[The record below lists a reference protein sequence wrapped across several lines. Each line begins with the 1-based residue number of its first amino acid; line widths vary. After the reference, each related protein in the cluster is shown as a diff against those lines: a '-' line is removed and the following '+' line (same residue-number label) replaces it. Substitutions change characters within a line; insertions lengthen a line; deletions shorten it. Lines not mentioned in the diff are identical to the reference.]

1 MEEHMEGIFDIKDF
15 IIRILK
21 KWRSIFVLAV
31 LFGVLLGSGKY
42 VQTIHSIKENV
53 SNPDKELQQWK
64 EDIKDIENSIEI
76 LQDGIYNWDEYYSNS
91 KLMKIDSYH
100 AERYSIIFLIKNNS
114 QVSDVDEASSIALAY
129 KKMVDNGMFLEE
141 VAQKSGLDEATVKEL
156 IRVSAESGTVVIKG
170 YTSEEIKTD
179 AAAEVLFETIKS
191 DFQRNYEDE
200 YTLQELSSG
209 FYTGKDEELI
219 SLQDLYIANGERFI
233 SEKSSRQRVLDSMET
248 ERPVE
253 EVTYNS
259 ARNDAFQ
266 FGIIGCV
273 FGVILAV
280 IFGLL
285 KDFMSK
291 KLYHEKEIQKEW
303 NLKCFAGERLLNDRK
318 KNLID
323 KKIEA
328 LYTGEQLQL
337 SESEW
342 VEYVAARI
350 LQTPDITEN
359 VYFTGSIIR
368 DEENGRISRLV
379 EKLKDNGIMADSGK
393 NVVNS
398 TDTVD
403 ELKKYSNVVLVERAG
418 ESDWVLIEEEIEV
431 LNNMNKNIAG
441 FIMI

>member
-1 MEEHMEGIFDIKDF
+1 MEGIFDIKDF

-114 QVSDVDEASSIALAY
+114 QVSDVDDASSIALAY

>member
-1 MEEHMEGIFDIKDF
+1 MEGIFDIKDF

-21 KWRSIFVLAV
+21 KWRSIFVFAV

-76 LQDGIYNWDEYYSNS
+76 LQDGIYNWDDYYSNS
-91 KLMKIDSYH
+91 RLMKIDSYR
-100 AERYSIIFLIKNNS
+100 AERYSIVFLIKSNS
-114 QVSDVDEASSIALAY
+114 QVSTVNDSSSIALAY
-129 KKMVDNGMFLEE
+129 KKMADNGMFLEK
-141 VAQKSGLDEATVKEL
+141 VVQKSGLDEATVKEL
-156 IRVSAESGTVVIKG
+156 VRVSADGGTVVIKG

-191 DFQRNYEDE
+191 DFQSNYGGE
-200 YTLQELSSG
+200 YTLKKLSSG

-219 SLQDLYIANGERFI
+219 ALQDLYIANGERYI

-248 ERPVE
+248 ESPVE
-253 EVTYNS
+253 EATYES
-259 ARNDAFQ
+259 ARNGALQ

-303 NLKCFAGERLLNDRK
+303 NLKCFASERLLNDRK

-350 LQTPDITEN
+350 LQAPDITEN
-359 VYFTGSIIR
+359 VYFTGSIIS
-368 DEENGRISRLV
+368 DEQNGRISRLV
-379 EKLKDNGIMADSGK
+379 EKLKDKGIMADAGK

-418 ESDWVLIEEEIEV
+418 ESDWVLIEEEIET

>member
-1 MEEHMEGIFDIKDF
+1 MEGIFDIKDF

-21 KWRSIFVLAV
+21 KWRSIFVFAV

-76 LQDGIYNWDEYYSNS
+76 LQDGIYNWDDYYSNS
-91 KLMKIDSYH
+91 RLMKIDSYR
-100 AERYSIIFLIKNNS
+100 AERYSIVFLIKSNS
-114 QVSDVDEASSIALAY
+114 QVSTVNDSSSIALAY
-129 KKMVDNGMFLEE
+129 KKMADNGMFLEK
-141 VAQKSGLDEATVKEL
+141 VVQKSGLDEATVKEL
-156 IRVSAESGTVVIKG
+156 VRVSTDGGTVVIKG

-191 DFQRNYEDE
+191 DFQSNYGGE
-200 YTLQELSSG
+200 YTLKKLSSG

-219 SLQDLYIANGERFI
+219 ALQDLYIANGERYI

-248 ERPVE
+248 ESPVE
-253 EVTYNS
+253 EATYES
-259 ARNDAFQ
+259 ARNGALQ

-303 NLKCFAGERLLNDRK
+303 NLKCFASERLLNDRK

-350 LQTPDITEN
+350 LQAPDITEN
-359 VYFTGSIIR
+359 VYFTGSIIS
-368 DEENGRISRLV
+368 DEQNGRISRLV
-379 EKLKDNGIMADSGK
+379 EKLKDKGIMADAGK

-418 ESDWVLIEEEIEV
+418 ESDWVLIEEEIET

>member
-1 MEEHMEGIFDIKDF
+1 MEGIFDIKDF

>member
-1 MEEHMEGIFDIKDF
+1 MDGIFDIKDF

-21 KWRSIFVLAV
+21 KWRSILILAV
-31 LFGVLLGSGKY
+31 LFGVLIGSGKY
-42 VQTIHSIKENV
+42 VQTIYSIKENV

-64 EDIKDIENSIEI
+64 EDIKDIENSIDI

-114 QVSDVDEASSIALAY
+114 QVSDVDDASSIALAY

-156 IRVSAESGTVVIKG
+156 ICVSAESGTFVIKG

-191 DFQRNYEDE
+191 DFQSNYGDE
-200 YTLQELSSG
+200 YTLKKLSSG

-219 SLQDLYIANGERFI
+219 ALQDLYIANGERYI

-248 ERPVE
+248 ESPVE
-253 EVTYNS
+253 EATYES
-259 ARNDAFQ
+259 ARNGALQ

-350 LQTPDITEN
+350 LQAPDITEN
-359 VYFTGSIIR
+359 VYFTGSIIS
-368 DEENGRISRLV
+368 DEQNGRISRLV
-379 EKLKDNGIMADSGK
+379 EKLKDKGIMADAGK

-418 ESDWVLIEEEIEV
+418 ESDWVLIEEEIEA

>member
-1 MEEHMEGIFDIKDF
+1 MEGIFDIKDF

-21 KWRSIFVLAV
+21 KWRSIFVFAV

-53 SNPDKELQQWK
+53 SNSDKELQQWK

-76 LQDGIYNWDEYYSNS
+76 LQDGIYNWDDYYSNS
-91 KLMKIDSYH
+91 RLMKIDSYR
-100 AERYSIIFLIKNNS
+100 AERYSIVFLIKSNS
-114 QVSDVDEASSIALAY
+114 QVSTVNDSSSIALAY
-129 KKMVDNGMFLEE
+129 KKMADNGMFLEK
-141 VAQKSGLDEATVKEL
+141 VVQKSGLDEATVKEL
-156 IRVSAESGTVVIKG
+156 VRVSTDGGTVVIKG

-191 DFQRNYEDE
+191 DFQSNYGGE
-200 YTLQELSSG
+200 YTLKKLSSG

-219 SLQDLYIANGERFI
+219 ALQDLYIANGERYI

-248 ERPVE
+248 ESPVE
-253 EVTYNS
+253 EATYES
-259 ARNDAFQ
+259 ARNGALQ

-303 NLKCFAGERLLNDRK
+303 NLKCFASERLLNDRK

-350 LQTPDITEN
+350 LQAPDITEN
-359 VYFTGSIIR
+359 VYFTGSIIS
-368 DEENGRISRLV
+368 DEQNGRISRLV
-379 EKLKDNGIMADSGK
+379 EKLKDKGIMADAGK

-418 ESDWVLIEEEIEV
+418 ESDWVLIEEEIET

>member
-1 MEEHMEGIFDIKDF
+1 MEGIFDIKDF

-21 KWRSIFVLAV
+21 KWRSIFVFAV

-76 LQDGIYNWDEYYSNS
+76 LQDGIYNWDDYYSNS
-91 KLMKIDSYH
+91 RLMKIDSYR
-100 AERYSIIFLIKNNS
+100 AERYSIVFLIKSNS
-114 QVSDVDEASSIALAY
+114 QVSTVNDSSSIALAY
-129 KKMVDNGMFLEE
+129 KKMADNGMFLEK
-141 VAQKSGLDEATVKEL
+141 VVQKSGLDEATVKEL
-156 IRVSAESGTVVIKG
+156 VRVSTDGGTVVIKG

-191 DFQRNYEDE
+191 DFQSNYGGE
-200 YTLQELSSG
+200 YTLKKLSSG

-219 SLQDLYIANGERFI
+219 ALQDLYIANGERYI

-248 ERPVE
+248 ESPVE
-253 EVTYNS
+253 EATYES
-259 ARNDAFQ
+259 ARNGALQ

-303 NLKCFAGERLLNDRK
+303 NLKCFASERLLNDRK

-350 LQTPDITEN
+350 LQAPDITEN
-359 VYFTGSIIR
+359 VYFTGSIIS
-368 DEENGRISRLV
+368 DEQNGRISRLV
-379 EKLKDNGIMADSGK
+379 EKLKDKGIMADAGK

-418 ESDWVLIEEEIEV
+418 ESDWVLIEEEIEA
-431 LNNMNKNIAG
+431 LNNMNINIAG

>member
-1 MEEHMEGIFDIKDF
+1 MEGIFDIKDF

-21 KWRSIFVLAV
+21 KWRSIFVFAV

-76 LQDGIYNWDEYYSNS
+76 LQDGIYNWDDYYSNS
-91 KLMKIDSYH
+91 RLMKIDSYR
-100 AERYSIIFLIKNNS
+100 AERYSIVFLIKSNS
-114 QVSDVDEASSIALAY
+114 QVSTVNDSSSIALAY
-129 KKMVDNGMFLEE
+129 KKMADNGMFLEK
-141 VAQKSGLDEATVKEL
+141 VVQKSGLDESTVKEL
-156 IRVSAESGTVVIKG
+156 VRVSTDGGTVVIKG

-191 DFQRNYEDE
+191 DFQSNYGGE
-200 YTLQELSSG
+200 YTLKKLSSG

-219 SLQDLYIANGERFI
+219 ALQDLYIANGERYI

-248 ERPVE
+248 ESPVE
-253 EVTYNS
+253 EATYES
-259 ARNDAFQ
+259 ARNGALQ

-303 NLKCFAGERLLNDRK
+303 NLKCFASERLLNDRK

-350 LQTPDITEN
+350 LQAPDITEN
-359 VYFTGSIIR
+359 VYFTGSIIS
-368 DEENGRISRLV
+368 DEQNGRISRLV
-379 EKLKDNGIMADSGK
+379 EKLKDKGIMADAGK

-418 ESDWVLIEEEIEV
+418 ESDWVLIEEEIET

>member
-1 MEEHMEGIFDIKDF
+1 MEGIFDIKDF

-21 KWRSIFVLAV
+21 KWRSIFVFAV

-76 LQDGIYNWDEYYSNS
+76 LQDGIYNWDDYYSNS
-91 KLMKIDSYH
+91 RLMKIDSYR
-100 AERYSIIFLIKNNS
+100 AERYSIVFLIKSNS
-114 QVSDVDEASSIALAY
+114 QVSTVNDSSSIALAY
-129 KKMVDNGMFLEE
+129 KKMADNGMFLEK
-141 VAQKSGLDEATVKEL
+141 VVQKSGLDEATVKEL
-156 IRVSAESGTVVIKG
+156 VRVSTDGGTVVIKG

-179 AAAEVLFETIKS
+179 AAVEVLFETIKS
-191 DFQRNYEDE
+191 DFQSNYGGE
-200 YTLQELSSG
+200 YTLKKLSSG

-219 SLQDLYIANGERFI
+219 ALQDLYIANGERYI
-233 SEKSSRQRVLDSMET
+233 SEKSRRQRVLDSMET
-248 ERPVE
+248 ESPVE
-253 EVTYNS
+253 EATYES
-259 ARNDAFQ
+259 ARNGALQ

-303 NLKCFAGERLLNDRK
+303 NLKCFASERLLNDRK

-350 LQTPDITEN
+350 LQAPDITEN
-359 VYFTGSIIR
+359 VYFTGSIIL
-368 DEENGRISRLV
+368 S
-379 EKLKDNGIMADSGK
+379 
-393 NVVNS
+393 
-398 TDTVD
+398 
-403 ELKKYSNVVLVERAG
+403 
-418 ESDWVLIEEEIEV
+418 LIHI
-431 LNNMNKNIAG
+431 
-441 FIMI
+441 

>member
-1 MEEHMEGIFDIKDF
+1 MEGIFDIKDF

-21 KWRSIFVLAV
+21 KWRSIFVFAV

-76 LQDGIYNWDEYYSNS
+76 LQDGIYNWDDYYSNS
-91 KLMKIDSYH
+91 RLMKIDSYR
-100 AERYSIIFLIKNNS
+100 AERYSIVFLIKSNS
-114 QVSDVDEASSIALAY
+114 QVSTVNDSSSIALAY
-129 KKMVDNGMFLEE
+129 KKMADNGMFLEK
-141 VAQKSGLDEATVKEL
+141 VVQKSGLDEATVKEL
-156 IRVSAESGTVVIKG
+156 VRVSTDGGTVVIKG

-179 AAAEVLFETIKS
+179 AAVEVLFETIKS
-191 DFQRNYEDE
+191 DFQSNYEGE
-200 YTLQELSSG
+200 YTLKKLSSG

-219 SLQDLYIANGERFI
+219 ALQDLYIANGERYI

-248 ERPVE
+248 ESPVE
-253 EVTYNS
+253 EATYES
-259 ARNDAFQ
+259 ARNGALQ

-303 NLKCFAGERLLNDRK
+303 NLKCFASERLLNDRK

-350 LQTPDITEN
+350 LQAPDITEN
-359 VYFTGSIIR
+359 VYFTGSIIS
-368 DEENGRISRLV
+368 DEQNGRISRLV
-379 EKLKDNGIMADSGK
+379 EKLKDKGIMADAGK

-418 ESDWVLIEEEIEV
+418 ESDWVLIDEEIET

>member
-1 MEEHMEGIFDIKDF
+1 
-15 IIRILK
+15 
-21 KWRSIFVLAV
+21 
-31 LFGVLLGSGKY
+31 
-42 VQTIHSIKENV
+42 
-53 SNPDKELQQWK
+53 
-64 EDIKDIENSIEI
+64 
-76 LQDGIYNWDEYYSNS
+76 
-91 KLMKIDSYH
+91 MKIDSYR
-100 AERYSIIFLIKNNS
+100 AERYSIVFLIKSNS
-114 QVSDVDEASSIALAY
+114 QVSTVNDSSSIALAY
-129 KKMVDNGMFLEE
+129 KKMADNGMFLEK
-141 VAQKSGLDEATVKEL
+141 VVQKSGLDEATVKEL
-156 IRVSAESGTVVIKG
+156 VRVSTDGGTVVIKG

-191 DFQRNYEDE
+191 DFQSNYGGE
-200 YTLQELSSG
+200 YTLKKLSSG

-219 SLQDLYIANGERFI
+219 ALQDLYIANGERYI

-248 ERPVE
+248 ESPVE
-253 EVTYNS
+253 EATYES
-259 ARNDAFQ
+259 ARNGALQ

-303 NLKCFAGERLLNDRK
+303 NLKCFASERLLNDRK

-350 LQTPDITEN
+350 LQAPDITEN
-359 VYFTGSIIR
+359 VYFTGSIIS
-368 DEENGRISRLV
+368 DEQNGRISRLV
-379 EKLKDNGIMADSGK
+379 EKLKDKGIMADAGK

-418 ESDWVLIEEEIEV
+418 ESDWVLIEEEIET

>member
-1 MEEHMEGIFDIKDF
+1 MEGIFDIKDF

-21 KWRSIFVLAV
+21 KWRSIFVFAV

-76 LQDGIYNWDEYYSNS
+76 LQDGIYNWDDYYSNS
-91 KLMKIDSYH
+91 RLMKIDSYR
-100 AERYSIIFLIKNNS
+100 AERYSIVFLIKSNS
-114 QVSDVDEASSIALAY
+114 QVSTVNDSSSIALAY
-129 KKMVDNGMFLEE
+129 KKMADNGMFLEK
-141 VAQKSGLDEATVKEL
+141 VVQKSGLDEATVKEL
-156 IRVSAESGTVVIKG
+156 VRVSTDGGTVVIKG

-191 DFQRNYEDE
+191 DFQSNYGGE
-200 YTLQELSSG
+200 YTLKKLSSG

-219 SLQDLYIANGERFI
+219 ALQDLYIANGERYI

-248 ERPVE
+248 ESPVE
-253 EVTYNS
+253 EATHES
-259 ARNDAFQ
+259 ARNGALQ

-303 NLKCFAGERLLNDRK
+303 NLKCFASERLLNDRK

-350 LQTPDITEN
+350 LQAPDITEN
-359 VYFTGSIIR
+359 VYFTGSIIS
-368 DEENGRISRLV
+368 DEQNGRISRLV
-379 EKLKDNGIMADSGK
+379 EKLKDKGIMADAGK

-418 ESDWVLIEEEIEV
+418 ESDWVLIEEEIET

>member
-1 MEEHMEGIFDIKDF
+1 MEGIFNVKDF
-15 IIRILK
+15 IIRILR
-21 KWRSIFVLAV
+21 KWRSILLLAII
-31 LFGVLLGSGKY
+31 FGVLLGSGKY

-76 LQDGIYNWDEYYSNS
+76 LQDGIYNWDDYYSNS
-91 KLMKIDSYH
+91 RLMKIDSYR
-100 AERYSIIFLIKNNS
+100 AERYSIVFLIKSNS
-114 QVSDVDEASSIALAY
+114 QVSTVNDSSSIALAY
-129 KKMVDNGMFLEE
+129 KKMADNGMFLEK
-141 VAQKSGLDEATVKEL
+141 VVQKSGLDEATVKEL
-156 IRVSAESGTVVIKG
+156 VRVSTEGGTVVIKG

-191 DFQRNYEDE
+191 DFQSNYGGE
-200 YTLQELSSG
+200 YTLKKLSSG

-219 SLQDLYIANGERFI
+219 ALQDLYIANGERYI

-248 ERPVE
+248 ESPVE
-253 EVTYNS
+253 EATYES
-259 ARNDAFQ
+259 ARNGALQ

-303 NLKCFAGERLLNDRK
+303 NLKCFASERLLNDRK

-350 LQTPDITEN
+350 LQAPDITES
-359 VYFTGSIIR
+359 VYFTGSIIS
-368 DEENGRISRLV
+368 DEQNGRISRLV
-379 EKLKDNGIMADSGK
+379 EKLKDKGIMADAGK

-418 ESDWVLIEEEIEV
+418 ESDWVLIEEEIET